1 MQLINRLVMVSAL
14 AGLSACSTLSSLN
27 PFSSTEK
34 KNIPAAL
41 QEFKPNLQVRTAWTT
56 SVASA
61 GNYQFNPVAI
71 GQNVIAAA
79 ADGTLLKVDAAT
91 GKVIWRINANS
102 KLTAGVGADTETIA
116 VAGEK
121 GQLLAFDQSGSL
133 RWKIDQLN
141 EILSAPAVG
150 NGLVVVRSID
160 NKISA
165 FDVKTGEK
173 KWANERPLPTL
184 TLRAAPGILFSQ
196 QQVLVGLPGGRIAS
210 FAAANGNLRWEAVVG
225 EPKGATELERVADVS
240 GMPVIVG
247 ADVCAT
253 SYQGRIGCFD
263 LNTGSARWTKA
274 LSSEAGVGADQRF
287 AFAAD
292 VNGVV
297 NAYNRDGGASLW
309 RNDKLQHR
317 RLSAPASF
325 DRAVVVGDF
334 AGYMHFLSREDG
346 AMLARVATDGSQIM
360 GTPLVLGSSLIVQ
373 TKAGALTALTTE

>member
-1 MQLINRLVMVSAL
+1 MLMINRLVLASAL
-14 AGLSACSTLSSLN
+14 LSLTACSTLSSLN

-34 KNIPAAL
+34 KNVPAAL
-41 QEFKPNLQVRTAWTT
+41 LEFKPGMQVKNAWTT
-56 SVASA
+56 NVAAAS
-61 GNYQFNPVAI
+61 GFQFSPVAV
-71 GQNVIAAA
+71 GQTVIAAGS
-79 ADGTLLKVDAAT
+79 DGTIVKVDGAT
-91 GKVIWRINANS
+91 GKQIWRINAES

-121 GQLLAFDQSGSL
+121 GQLLAFDQSGKL
-133 RWKIDQLN
+133 RWKLDKLN

-165 FDVKTGEK
+165 FDALTGEK
-173 KWANERPLPTL
+173 KWANERPLPAL
-184 TLRAAPGILFSQ
+184 TLRAAPGILFVQ
-196 QQVLVGLPGGRIAS
+196 QQVLVALPGGRIAA

-240 GMPVIVG
+240 GMPVVVG
-247 ADVCAT
+247 NDVCAS
-253 SYQGRIGCFD
+253 SYQGRVGCFD
-263 LNTGSARWTKA
+263 LNSGNARWTKS
-274 LSSEAGVGADQRF
+274 LSSEAGIGADQRF

-317 RLSAPASF
+317 RLSAPVSF
-325 DRAVVVGDF
+325 DRAVAVGDF
-334 AGYMHFLSREDG
+334 AGYVHFLSREDG
-346 AMLARVATDGSQIM
+346 AMLARVATDGSQVM
-360 GTPLVLGSSLIVQ
+360 GTPLVLGAAVIVQ
-373 TKAGALTALTTE
+373 TKGGALSALTTE